1 MDEIL
6 QQLEASTGV
15 SAGLLT
21 RAAAARAAVSG
32 TTTEAVVRGW
42 GGEDVAPP
50 EPAPAEP
57 APAAAAA
64 PAPDEASAPVPA
76 AAPEEPAP
84 APAAV
89 VADGPTPQAE
99 KPAPEAKAP
108 TESER
113 GTEGV
118 LAGFPAWLAAALVAI
133 PMVALVYVL
142 IAPNGPGCGSS
153 GQLAI
158 DPETGLAEN
167 CDGTDY
173 GVETFSFYT
182 VGEELYTSA
191 GCAACHGP
199 DGGGGT
205 GPALTGA
212 AVLVTFPAESCTDHV
227 SWVALGTAKWPDAT
241 YGANNTALGASGA
254 AMPGFEDRLTPTELA
269 AVVIFERVQYGGQP
283 LVEAEA
289 DCGVELLELAE
300 G

>member
-6 QQLEASTGV
+6 QGLEASTGV
-15 SAGLLT
+15 SAGLLA

-32 TTTEAVVRGW
+32 TTAEAVVRGW

-50 EPAPAEP
+50 QPAPAEAP
-57 APAAAAA
+57 PAAE
-64 PAPDEASAPVPA
+64 PAPDAVAPPVPA
-76 AAPEEPAP
+76 AAPEEPEP
-84 APAAV
+84 APAAAV
-89 VADGPTPQAE
+89 TDEPTPEAGE
-99 KPAPEAKAP
+99 PTSDAGAPIEEAPA
-108 TESER
+108 
-113 GTEGV
+113 TEGV

-133 PMVALVYVL
+133 PMVALAYVL

-167 CDGTDY
+167 CDGTEY
-173 GVETFSFYT
+173 GVETFSFFT

-199 DGGGGT
+199 AGGGGT
-205 GPALTGA
+205 GPAMTGG
-212 AVLVTFPAESCTDHV
+212 AVLVAFPPETCIDHV
-227 SWVALGTAKWPDAT
+227 SWVALGTAKWPEAT

-269 AVVIFERVQYGGQP
+269 AVVIFERVQFGGQP
-283 LVEAEA
+283 LVDAEI
-289 DCGVELLELAE
+289 DCEVELLELA
-300 G
+300 GG